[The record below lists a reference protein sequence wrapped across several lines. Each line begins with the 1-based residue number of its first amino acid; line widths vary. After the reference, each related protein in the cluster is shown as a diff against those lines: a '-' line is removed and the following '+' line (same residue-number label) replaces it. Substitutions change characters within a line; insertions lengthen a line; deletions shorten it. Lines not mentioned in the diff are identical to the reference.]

1 MEKLVALTTSENL
14 EGTNPEFQVRGL
26 IFSTFLSKFNLR
38 SVFVKGIQS
47 DDMLVYKYMVSSQSA

>member
-1 MEKLVALTTSENL
+1 MEKLVALTTSENS

-38 SVFVKGIQS
+38 NLRKNGRIECEEI
-47 DDMLVYKYMVSSQSA
+47 